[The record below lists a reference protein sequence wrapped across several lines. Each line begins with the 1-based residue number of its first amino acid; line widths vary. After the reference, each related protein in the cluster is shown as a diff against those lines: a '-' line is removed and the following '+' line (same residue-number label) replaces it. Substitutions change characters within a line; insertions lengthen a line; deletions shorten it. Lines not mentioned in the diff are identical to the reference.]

1 MEARSALVGVTFIE
15 QVQTL
20 GRSSLFFFGD
30 GSAQKLREELS
41 DLSHLRV
48 QEVFCGR

>member
-1 MEARSALVGVTFIE
+1 MEARSALVDVTFIE

-20 GRSSLFFFGD
+20 GRSSLFLGE

-41 DLSHLRV
+41 ALSRLRV
-48 QEVFCGR
+48 HEVFCGR